1 MTHSMSTRA
10 ADANGA
16 AVGAAPNGRAL
27 DHEAL
32 RTVWEERSRVV
43 LTPVAAPSILRL
55 FGFFSATLLVGSNM
69 AGWWGNHTT
78 TSLRIFPFAIML
90 GGVAQFLAGMWAYK
104 ARDGVATAAHGI
116 WGAFWLAWG
125 LYQLLVSTGN
135 LPAVIGDH
143 NPAFGFWFIP
153 LAMITFSCM
162 LGAMRDNGG
171 LVAVLGTLSVGSGF
185 VAAGF
190 IGGFHWPTVVGGWLF
205 VFSAGFAWYAATA
218 MMLEGAFRRT
228 VLPSLKWNKD
238 ANVPTRMMVYPIEY
252 PDGMPGVR
260 VGQ

>member
-1 MTHSMSTRA
+1 ML
-10 ADANGA
+10 DQEGL
-16 AVGAAPNGRAL
+16 RAL
-27 DHEAL
+27 WED
-32 RTVWEERSRVV
+32 RTRVV
-43 LTPVAAPSILRL
+43 LSPVAAPSILGL
-55 FGFFSATLLVGSNM
+55 FGFMAATLLVGSNM

-78 TSLRIFPFAIML
+78 TSLEIFPFAIML

-135 LPAVIGDH
+135 LPAVSGDYS
-143 NPAFGFWFIP
+143 PAFGFWFIP

-162 LGAMRDNGG
+162 LGAIRDNGG
-171 LVAVLGTLSVGSGF
+171 LVAVLGTLATGCGF

-190 IGGFHWPTVVGGWLF
+190 IGGYHWPEIVGGWLF

-218 MMLEGAFRRT
+218 MLLQGAFRRT
-228 VLPSLKWNKD
+228 ILPTLKWNED
-238 ANVPTRMMVYPIEY
+238 ANVPTRMVVYPIEY